1 MRDFGRVQ
9 MEIILNQ
16 IQVYTDLN
24 RMNLPDYQTLMFP
37 CLKSIS
43 KRELS
48 TVYDVLGDVQKNY
61 SLSESQM
68 NELLPSGTEPIIK
81 NRVGWAIFYLM
92 KAGLL
97 KRPARGKYQI
107 TDVGTK
113 TIQSGGK
120 INNAFLMQFDS
131 FKAFVDASKKP
142 KEKNKDSQEVII
154 ETEDPRE
161 LFESAYEQFR
171 SSICTELLTTVR
183 TIEPRAFELLVIELL
198 RRMGYGTQNIAESI
212 RHTGKSG
219 DGGIDGEI
227 YQDALGLDK
236 IFIQAKRYKE
246 GSSVGREDLQKFV
259 GSLNERKSKKG
270 IFITSSH
277 FNDNAKDY
285 IQRVD
290 VSISLV
296 DGKMLAELMYK
307 HDLGVSPKKS
317 LDIKEIDH
325 DYFED

>member
-1 MRDFGRVQ
+1 MS
-9 MEIILNQ
+9 
-16 IQVYTDLN
+16 
-24 RMNLPDYQTLMFP
+24 LPDYQSLMLP
-37 CLKSIS
+37 CLKSVL
-43 KRELS
+43 KRDLS
-48 TVYDVLGDVQKNY
+48 SVFDVLEDIRRDF
-61 SLSESQM
+61 SLTEEQM
-68 NELLPSGTEPIIK
+68 NQLLPSETEPIIK
-81 NRVGWAIFYLM
+81 NRTSWALFYLM
-92 KAGLL
+92 KASLL
-97 KRPARGKYQI
+97 MRPSRGKYCLTDAGKKVI
-107 TDVGTK
+107 TLKLDRVDK
-113 TIQSGGK
+113 
-120 INNAFLMQFDS
+120 AYLLQFDS
-131 FKAFVDASKKP
+131 FKQFIEYSQRPKTKGKEVD
-142 KEKNKDSQEVII
+142 
-154 ETEDPRE
+154 ETVTETQDPRE
-161 LFESAYEQFR
+161 LFESSYEKFK
-171 SSICTELLTTVR
+171 SSICAELLTTVR

-227 YQDALGLDK
+227 YQDVLGLDK
-236 IFIQAKRYKE
+236 IFIQAKRYKK

-277 FNDNAKDY
+277 FNDNAREY

-290 VSISLV
+290 VSISLI

-325 DYFED
+325 DFFEE

>member
-1 MRDFGRVQ
+1 MRDFGRVFA
-9 MEIILNQ
+9 EINLNIIL
-16 IQVYTDLN
+16 VYTDSKC
-24 RMNLPDYQTLMFP
+24 MNLPDYQTLMLP

-48 TVYDVLGDVQKNY
+48 TVYDVLGDIQKDY
-61 SLSESQM
+61 ALSEAQM
-68 NELLPSGTEPIIK
+68 NELLPSGLEPIIK

-107 TDVGTK
+107 SDVGTK
-113 TIQSGGK
+113 AIQSGEK
-120 INNAFLMQFDS
+120 ISNAFLMRFDS
-131 FKAFVDASKKP
+131 FKAFVEASKKP
-142 KEKNKDSQEVII
+142 KEKSKDSQDAII

-325 DYFED
+325 DYFEE

>member
-1 MRDFGRVQ
+1 MRDFSAYLKVKY
-9 MEIILNQ
+9 LNK
-16 IQVYTDLN
+16 IVIYTDSN
-24 RMNLPDYQTLMFP
+24 PMNLPDYQTLMLP

-43 KRELS
+43 KRDLS
-48 TVYDVLGDVQKNY
+48 TVYDVLGDIQKVY
-61 SLSESQM
+61 SLTEGQM
-68 NELLPSGTEPIIK
+68 NELLPSGLEPIIK
-81 NRVGWAIFYLM
+81 NRVGWTIFYLM

-107 TDVGTK
+107 ADLGTK
-113 TIQSGGK
+113 AIQSGEK
-120 INNAFLMQFDS
+120 INNSFLMQFDS
-131 FKAFVDASKKP
+131 FKAFTEASKKP
-142 KEKNKDSQEVII
+142 KEKTKDSQETVI

-171 SSICTELLTTVR
+171 ASICTELLTTVR

-227 YQDALGLDK
+227 YQDVLGLDK

-277 FNDNAKDY
+277 FNDNAREY

-325 DYFED
+325 DFFEE

>member
-1 MRDFGRVQ
+1 MS
-9 MEIILNQ
+9 
-16 IQVYTDLN
+16 
-24 RMNLPDYQTLMFP
+24 LPDYQSLMLP
-37 CLKSIS
+37 CLKSVS
-43 KRELS
+43 KRDHS
-48 TVYDVLGDVQKNY
+48 TVYDVLTDIQKEYALTEN
-61 SLSESQM
+61 QM
-68 NELLPSGTEPIIK
+68 AELLPSGTEPVIK

-92 KAGLL
+92 KAELL
-97 KRPARGKYQI
+97 RRPSRGKYQV
-107 TDVGTK
+107 TDLGAKAIQTK
-113 TIQSGGK
+113 DK
-120 INNAFLMQFDS
+120 INNAYLMQFNS
-131 FKAFVDASKKP
+131 FKQFVESSRQP
-142 KEKNKDSQEVII
+142 KEKTKGTQEVIV
-154 ETEDPRE
+154 ENEDPRE
-161 LFESAYEQFR
+161 LFESSYEQFK
-171 SSICTELLTTVR
+171 SSICAELLSTVR
-183 TIEPRAFELLVIELL
+183 SIDPRAFELLVIELL

-212 RHTGKSG
+212 RHTGKSN

-277 FNDNAKDY
+277 FNENAKEY
-285 IQRVD
+285 VQRVD

-325 DYFED
+325 DYFEE

>member
-1 MRDFGRVQ
+1 MRDFGRVFK
-9 MEIILNQ
+9 EINLNKIL
-16 IQVYTDLN
+16 VYSDSKC
-24 RMNLPDYQTLMFP
+24 MNLPDYQTLMLP

-43 KRELS
+43 KRDLS
-48 TVYDVLGDVQKNY
+48 TVYDVLGDIQKDY
-61 SLSESQM
+61 ALSEAQM
-68 NELLPSGTEPIIK
+68 NELLPSGLEPIIK

-97 KRPARGKYQI
+97 KRPARGKYQVA
-107 TDVGTK
+107 DAGTK
-113 TIQSGGK
+113 AVQSGEK
-120 INNAFLMQFDS
+120 INNAFLMKFDS
-131 FKAFVDASKKP
+131 FKAFVEASKKP
-142 KEKNKDSQEVII
+142 KEKSKDTQEAII

-325 DYFED
+325 DYFEE

>member
-1 MRDFGRVQ
+1 MRDLSRALA
-9 MEIILNQ
+9 EINLNK
-16 IQVYTDLN
+16 IIVYADLN
-24 RMNLPDYQTLMFP
+24 RMNLPDYQTLMLP

-43 KRELS
+43 KRDLS
-48 TVYDVLGDVQKNY
+48 TVYDVLGDIQKDY
-61 SLSESQM
+61 SLTEAQM
-68 NELLPSGTEPIIK
+68 NELLPSGLEPIIK

-97 KRPARGKYQI
+97 KRPARGKYQ
-107 TDVGTK
+107 VAELGAK
-113 TIQSGGK
+113 AIQSGEK
-120 INNAFLMQFDS
+120 INNAFLMRYDS
-131 FKAFVDASKKP
+131 FKAFVEASKKP
-142 KEKNKDSQEVII
+142 KEKSKDSQETVIEI
-154 ETEDPRE
+154 EDPRE

-325 DYFED
+325 DYFEE

>member
-1 MRDFGRVQ
+1 MRDFGRVFA
-9 MEIILNQ
+9 EINLNIIL
-16 IQVYTDLN
+16 VYTDSKC
-24 RMNLPDYQTLMFP
+24 MNLPDYQTLMLP

-43 KRELS
+43 KRDLS
-48 TVYDVLGDVQKNY
+48 TVYDVLGDIQKDY
-61 SLSESQM
+61 ALSEAQM
-68 NELLPSGTEPIIK
+68 NELLPSGLEPIIK

-107 TDVGTK
+107 SDVGTK
-113 TIQSGGK
+113 AIQSGEK
-120 INNAFLMQFDS
+120 ISNAFLMRFDS
-131 FKAFVDASKKP
+131 FKAFVEASKKP
-142 KEKNKDSQEVII
+142 KEKSKDSQDAII